1 MQYILLALVYFLGGV
16 HSFFLRIQTIC
27 RRKKMVKG
35 FFPSYYQS
43 FVVEEMVCWGRDNS
57 LQVRDFFLKRWVAK
71 TLSILFE

>member
-1 MQYILLALVYFLGGV
+1 
-16 HSFFLRIQTIC
+16 
-27 RRKKMVKG
+27 MVKG